1 MPLALAIGAV
11 AAAGIGAVATTS
23 AANKAAKTAQN
34 TAAANNATQT
44 QIYNQNKDTLQPF
57 VNSGTQATT
66 SINALLGL
74 SGDATA
80 TSKAYDAYK
89 GSDEYQSRL
98 AEGQKSVEATLGA
111 KGLLDSGAAQKSLLK
126 YGQTFAGNEFG
137 QYLGNLQG
145 QQQTGLSAASAL
157 AGSGQNYANA
167 TSANNNAA
175 SETVSNAALSSAGT
189 VNGVLSSALSAY
201 AYGTGSSYKA
211 PQNVGVLNAGVSKGL
226 GNVGS
231 ALGKLF

>member
-1 MPLALAIGAV
+1 MPLAIAVVGAAAIGG
-11 AAAGIGAVATTS
+11 AAS
-23 AANKAAKTAQN
+23 LAASSKVSKTDQQ

-80 TSKAYDAYK
+80 ASKAYDAYK
-89 GSDEYQSRL
+89 GSTEYQSRL

-111 KGLLDSGAAQKSLLK
+111 KGLLDSGAAQKGLLK
-126 YGQTFAGNEFG
+126 FGQTFASNEFG

-175 SETVSNAALSSAGT
+175 SETVSNAALSNAGA